1 MVDSI
6 FELMKIRVYMNQEF
20 IVKAGSYGRNFYL
33 ILDGEALMFG
43 INSELLCI
51 MKSGTH
57 FHNSLDIDAAEDFN
71 GKRLCHLIAKDI
83 VVVGVLD

>member
-1 MVDSI
+1 MVNSI

-20 IVKAGSYGRNFYL
+20 IIKAGSYGQNFYL

-43 INSELLCI
+43 INNDLICI

-57 FHNSLDIDAAEDFN
+57 FNN
-71 GKRLCHLIAKDI
+71 
-83 VVVGVLD
+83 